1 MLKKAGAVWKGGIK
15 DRGGTR
21 EGRPPRG
28 SLWIQG
34 ALRERQGHQ
43 SEESISAGFEHT
55 ASTLPC
61 P

>member
-1 MLKKAGAVWKGGIK
+1 MLKKAGAVWKGGTLSTEGGVL
-15 DRGGTR
+15 RG
-21 EGRPPRG
+21 G

-43 SEESISAGFEHT
+43 SEESISACFELT
-55 ASTLPC
+55 ANTLPC